1 MSHLYQV
8 LDIFS
13 FVVVLLRAVILACQ
27 TVAVGGISF
36 LLIVARK
43 QELQPESLQG
53 ALWKWIRRSALG
65 LTWAQVFFVAANS
78 LVLTA
83 SAEIPLREVLGANF
97 VLAGA
102 LAIIGGLSLFLWPRA
117 WRQMFHPLLIAPAL
131 LILASSV
138 LTSHAASRLED
149 RAMLVGFTAVHY
161 LATATW
167 IGGLPYLLLAMKRV
181 ENNLVRAEIARN
193 FSRLALTSVAV
204 LFTAG
209 LAMSLIYVGSWAAL
223 YGTSY
228 GIMVGTKIALFGYL
242 LLLGAANFYIV
253 RAMNSGEDAVAKS
266 LLRFGEVEIGIG
278 LTVILAA
285 ASLTS
290 QPPGADLPED
300 RVTLHEIAAR
310 YAPRMPRFASPDA
323 KELSPATAELYR
335 QAALQGKTLPSA
347 FAPGQFSDK
356 SNGAADIAWSEYNHN
371 WAGLIVFW
379 MGILA
384 VMSRSRYFA
393 WAKIWPLMF
402 LGLAVFLF
410 LRADPENWPLG
421 PNGFWESFAVSDVLQ
436 HRAAVLLIIV
446 FAIFQ
451 YAVETERLKS
461 RAAALVFPG
470 VCALGG
476 IVLLTHTHAL
486 SNVKESMLIELSHTP
501 LALVAVVAG
510 WSRWLEL
517 RLPQDNPQRKYLAWI
532 WPVCFVLIGLI
543 LMDYHES
550 SLASVKQF

>member
-1 MSHLYQV
+1 MYQ
-8 LDIFS
+8 LLGIFS
-13 FVVVLLRAVILACQ
+13 FLVVLLRAAILGCQ

-36 LLIVARK
+36 LLIVARGR
-43 QELQPESLQG
+43 EVRSE
-53 ALWKWIRRSALG
+53 ALLNSCWKLIRRSALALA
-65 LTWAQVFFVAANS
+65 LTQLFFVVTNS

-83 SAEIPLREVLGANF
+83 SADIPLREVFGANF

-102 LAIIGGLSLFLWPRA
+102 LAMFAGIVLYLWPKKLRNSVNSVA
-117 WRQMFHPLLIAPAL
+117 LVPAILI
-131 LILASSV
+131 IASSV
-138 LTSHAASRLED
+138 LTSHAASRMED
-149 RAMLVGFTAVHY
+149 RAILVAFTSLHY

-167 IGGLPYLLLAMKRV
+167 IGGLPYLLLALRRTETAGAK
-181 ENNLVRAEIARN
+181 AEIARN
-193 FSRLALTSVAV
+193 FSRLALISVV
-204 LFTAG
+204 LLFSAG
-209 LAMSLIYVGSWAAL
+209 LSMSLIYVGSWSAL

-228 GIMVGTKIALFGYL
+228 GIMVATKIALFGCL

-253 RAMNSGEDAVAKS
+253 RGLQGGNPQGAKS

-290 QPPGADLPED
+290 QPPGADLPDD
-300 RVTLHEIAAR
+300 RVSLHEIAAR
-310 YAPRMPRFASPDA
+310 YAPRMPRFASPSVN
-323 KELSPATAELYR
+323 ELSPSSEETYK
-335 QAALQGKTLPSA
+335 QAAAQGRKLPAA
-347 FAPGQFSDK
+347 FVPGEL
-356 SNGAADIAWSEYNHN
+356 AAGTTTPGDIAWSEYNHN
-371 WAGLIVFW
+371 WAGLIVFL

-384 VMSRSRYFA
+384 VLSRSRYFS

-436 HRAAVLLIIV
+436 HRAAVLLIIA
-446 FAIFQ
+446 FALFQ
-451 YAVETERLKS
+451 YGVETHRVKS
-461 RAAALVFPG
+461 HAAALVFPG
-470 VCALGG
+470 VCAIGG
-476 IVLLTHTHAL
+476 IVLLTHSHAL

-501 LALVAVVAG
+501 LAIVAVVAG

-517 RLPQDNPQRKYLAWI
+517 RLPEENPQRKYLAWV

-550 SLASVKQF
+550 

>member
-1 MSHLYQV
+1 MSHLYQ
-8 LDIFS
+8 LLNIFS
-13 FVVVLLRAVILACQ
+13 FVVVLLRAAILASQ
-27 TVAVGGISF
+27 TVTVGGISF
-36 LLIVARK
+36 LLLVARK
-43 QELQPESLQG
+43 DELRPEPLLQV
-53 ALWKWIRRSALG
+53 AWKWIRRGAMALV
-65 LTWAQVFFVAANS
+65 LTQLFFVVANS
-78 LVLTA
+78 LILTA
-83 SAEIPLREVLGANF
+83 SAEIPLRDVLGANF
-97 VLAGA
+97 VFAGA
-102 LAIIGGLSLFLWPRA
+102 LAIIAGMGIFLWPRG
-117 WRQMFHPLLIAPAL
+117 WRKSASPFVAAPAL

-149 RAMLVGFTAVHY
+149 RALLVTLTAIHY

-181 ENNLVRAEIARN
+181 EPGAARAEIARN
-193 FSRLALTSVAV
+193 FSRLALTSVAL
-204 LFTAG
+204 LFAAG
-209 LAMSLIYVGSWAAL
+209 LAMSLVYVGSWAAL

-228 GIMVGTKIALFGYL
+228 GIMVSTKIALFGCL
-242 LLLGAANFYIV
+242 LLLGAGNFYVV
-253 RAMNSGEDAVAKS
+253 RAMNRGQTQGAKT

-290 QPPGADLPED
+290 QPPGVDLPDD
-300 RVTLHEIAAR
+300 RVTLHEIATR
-310 YAPRMPRFASPDA
+310 YAPRMPRLASPDV
-323 KELSPATAELYR
+323 KELSPATDELYR
-335 QAALQGKTLPSA
+335 HAAAQGKTLPSA
-347 FAPGQFSDK
+347 FAPGQFAEK
-356 SNGAADIAWSEYNHN
+356 SNSAGDIAWSEYNHN

-384 VMSRSRYFA
+384 VLSRSRYFA
-393 WAKIWPLMF
+393 WARIWPLMF

-436 HRAAVLLIIV
+436 HRAAILLIIV

-451 YAVETERLKS
+451 YAVETNRLKS
-461 RAAALVFPG
+461 QAAALVFPG

-476 IVLLTHTHAL
+476 IVLLTHSHEL
-486 SNVKESMLIELSHTP
+486 NNVKESMLIELSHTP

-517 RLPQDNPQRKYLAWI
+517 RLPEDNPQRKYLAWV

-550 SLASVKQF
+550 